1 MLLLSVIQ
9 KTMVNQL
16 EINADFSQRSLL
28 HTTQIEWQNSPMKG
42 VRRRVLDRVGKEVAR
57 ATSIVSYDPGSHF
70 SPHVH
75 TGGEEFIVLEGVF
88 QDEHGDYPPGTYI
101 RNPPESKHTPG
112 SNDGCVIF
120 VKLWQFDLQDRH
132 AVTTDMNRVVLNKDA
147 TRSGVKFNTLFE
159 DARETVRL
167 EHWAPGAQVSI
178 DTSGGAELLVLEGGF
193 IEGKDTLDKL
203 AWMRVPID
211 GSFEATAG
219 SNGTKVWVKTGHLRF
234 TEEEKQRIVA
244 HDASSS

>member
-1 MLLLSVIQ
+1 
-9 KTMVNQL
+9 MVNLL

-28 HTTQIEWQNSPMKG
+28 HTAQIEWQNSPMKG
-42 VRRRVLDRVGKEVAR
+42 VRRRILDRVGNEVAR

-88 QDEHGDYPPGTYI
+88 QDEHGDYPVGTYI

-112 SNDGCVIF
+112 SDDGCIIF
-120 VKLWQFDLQDRH
+120 VKLWQFDLQDRQS
-132 AVTTDMNRVVLNKDA
+132 VTANMNQVPLGEDD
-147 TRSGVKFNTLFE
+147 RSGVKSHTLFE

-178 DTSGGAELLVLEGGF
+178 DTSGGAELLVLHGGF
-193 IEGKDTLDKL
+193 TESADTLEQL
-203 AWMRVPID
+203 TWMRVPVK

-219 SNGTKVWVKTGHLRF
+219 SDGAKVWIKTGHLRF
-234 TEEEKQRIVA
+234 VDEEIQRIA
-244 HDASSS
+244 ARNASSS